1 MVKKSFRPVPCFTP
15 DYPRLPEVDRGA
27 LARWGLVA
35 VSGLLLGTAACK
47 PSQPDRPPGAAE
59 LRRPAPV
66 AFADAGTADASAPNP
81 TPVPDA
87 GTAPSPASAT
97 FEKPFD
103 PLPPNPRRP
112 RLRGGMAVPR
122 VRSVPFK

>member
-1 MVKKSFRPVPCFTP
+1 MGKKSFRPIPCSTP
-15 DYPRLPEVDRGA
+15 DYPSLPEVDRGS

-35 VSGLLLGTAACK
+35 VGGLLLGTAACK
-47 PSQPDRPPGAAE
+47 PAQPNRPPGAAE

-66 AFADAGTADASAPNP
+66 AVADAGTADASAPNP

-87 GTAPSPASAT
+87 ATAPSPASAT
-97 FEKPFD
+97 FENSFD

-112 RLRGGMAVPR
+112 GLRGHMAVPR
-122 VRSVPFK
+122 VKSVPSK